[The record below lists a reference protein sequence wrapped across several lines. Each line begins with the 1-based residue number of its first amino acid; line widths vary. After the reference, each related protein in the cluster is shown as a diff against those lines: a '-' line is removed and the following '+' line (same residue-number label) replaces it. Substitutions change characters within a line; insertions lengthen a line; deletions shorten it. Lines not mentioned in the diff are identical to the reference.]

1 MAFKKAEI
9 PLSLGQRVTL
19 KVRNEVFNVQVRGWC
34 TGQYIILDLPKI
46 GADYFRVAP
55 QTGLQIHFTKEGV
68 FVNFKSTSILTFV
81 QAISFLIIEYP
92 RDVDTHNLRK
102 YARFKANLPVSYF
115 SENDEQKKEDAGI
128 IRDISSGGILF
139 THTRQIGKEDLLKIT
154 FEVPK
159 GGKIQGQLAEVR
171 NIRKNPRSETS
182 PIVTGAKWRKLPS
195 EVELLIKNF
204 VQMRSS
210 DKRGEGR

>member
-34 TGQYIILDLPKI
+34 TGQYIILDLPKV

-55 QTGLQIHFTKEGV
+55 QTGLQIHYTKEGV

-81 QAISFLIIEYP
+81 QAISLLIIEYP

-115 SENDEQKKEDAGI
+115 SENDEQKKRRCRNYPGYQLGWYFI
-128 IRDISSGGILF
+128 YSHTSSRERG
-139 THTRQIGKEDLLKIT
+139 
-154 FEVPK
+154 
-159 GGKIQGQLAEVR
+159 
-171 NIRKNPRSETS
+171 
-182 PIVTGAKWRKLPS
+182 PIENNL
-195 EVELLIKNF
+195 
-204 VQMRSS
+204 
-210 DKRGEGR
+210 

>member
-1 MAFKKAEI
+1 MAFKKEEI

-55 QTGLQIHFTKEGV
+55 QTGLQIHYTKEGI

-81 QAISFLIIEYP
+81 QAISLLIIEYP

-154 FEVPK
+154 FEIPK
-159 GGKIQGQLAEVR
+159 GGKIQEQLAEVR

-182 PIVTGAKWRKLPS
+182 PFVTGIKWRKLPS

>member
-1 MAFKKAEI
+1 MAFKKEEI

-55 QTGLQIHFTKEGV
+55 QTGLQIHFTKEGI

-81 QAISFLIIEYP
+81 QAISLLIIEYP

-102 YARFKANLPVSYF
+102 HERFKANLAVSYF
-115 SENDEQKKEDAGI
+115 CENDEKKKEDAGI

-139 THTRQIGKEDLLKIT
+139 THTRQIGKEDRLKLS

-159 GGKIQGQLAEVR
+159 GGKIEQQLAEVR
-171 NIRKNPRSETS
+171 NIRKNPKSETS
-182 PIVTGAKWRKLPS
+182 PFVTGIKWRNLQS
-195 EVELLIKNF
+195 EVELIIKNF

-210 DKRGEGR
+210 DKRNGSR

>member
-1 MAFKKAEI
+1 MAFKKEEI

-34 TGQYIILDLPKI
+34 TGQYIILDLPKV

-55 QTGLQIHFTKEGV
+55 QTGLQIHYTKEGL

-81 QAISFLIIEYP
+81 QAISLLIIEYP
-92 RDVDTHNLRK
+92 RNVDTHNLRK
-102 YARFKANLPVSYF
+102 YARFKANLAVSYF
-115 SENDEQKKEDAGI
+115 SENDEKKKEDAGV

-154 FEVPK
+154 FEVPN
-159 GGKIQGQLAEVR
+159 GGKIQQQLAEVR
-171 NIRKNPRSETS
+171 NIRKNPKSETS
-182 PIVTGAKWRKLPS
+182 PFVTGIKWRNLQS
-195 EVELLIKNF
+195 EVELVIKNF

-210 DKRGEGR
+210 ERRNDSR

>member
-1 MAFKKAEI
+1 MVFKKEEI

-81 QAISFLIIEYP
+81 QAISLLIIEYP
-92 RDVDTHNLRK
+92 RNVDTHNLRK
-102 YARFKANLPVSYF
+102 YARFKANLAVSYF
-115 SENDEQKKEDAGI
+115 SENDVKKKVDAGI

-154 FEVPK
+154 FEVPN
-159 GGKIQGQLAEVR
+159 GGKIQQQLAEVR
-171 NIRKNPRSETS
+171 NIRKNPKSETS
-182 PIVTGAKWRKLPS
+182 PFVTGIKWRNLQS
-195 EVELLIKNF
+195 EVELVIKNF

-210 DKRGEGR
+210 ERRNDSR

>member
-1 MAFKKAEI
+1 MVFKKEEI

-55 QTGLQIHFTKEGV
+55 QTGLQIHYTKEGL

-81 QAISFLIIEYP
+81 QAISLLIIEYP
-92 RDVDTHNLRK
+92 RNVDTHNLRK
-102 YARFKANLPVSYF
+102 YARFKANLAVSYF

-154 FEVPK
+154 FEVPN

-171 NIRKNPRSETS
+171 NIRKNPKSETS
-182 PIVTGAKWRKLPS
+182 PFVTGIKWRNLQS
-195 EVELLIKNF
+195 EVELVIKNF

-210 DKRGEGR
+210 ERRNDSR

>member
-55 QTGLQIHFTKEGV
+55 QTGLQIHYTKDGV

-81 QAISFLIIEYP
+81 QAISLLIIEYP

-128 IRDISSGGILF
+128 IRDISSGGVLF

-154 FEVPK
+154 FEIPK
-159 GGKIQGQLAEVR
+159 GGKIQEQLAEVR

-182 PIVTGAKWRKLPS
+182 PFVTGIKWRKLPS

-210 DKRGEGR
+210 DKRGDGR

>member
-1 MAFKKAEI
+1 MAFKKEEI

-34 TGQYIILDLPKI
+34 TGQYIILDLPKV

-55 QTGLQIHFTKEGV
+55 QTGLQIHYTKEGL

-81 QAISFLIIEYP
+81 QAISLLIIEYP
-92 RDVDTHNLRK
+92 RNVDTHNLRK
-102 YARFKANLPVSYF
+102 FARFKANLAVSYF

-154 FEVPK
+154 FEVPN

-171 NIRKNPRSETS
+171 NIRKNPKSETS
-182 PIVTGAKWRKLPS
+182 PFVTGIKWRNLQS
-195 EVELLIKNF
+195 EVELVIKNF

-210 DKRGEGR
+210 ERRNDSR

>member
-55 QTGLQIHFTKEGV
+55 QTGLQIHYTKEGI

-81 QAISFLIIEYP
+81 QAISLLIIEYP

-159 GGKIQGQLAEVR
+159 GGKIQQQLAEVR
-171 NIRKNPRSETS
+171 NIRKNPKSETS
-182 PIVTGAKWRKLPS
+182 PFVTGIKWRKLPS
-195 EVELLIKNF
+195 EVEMMIKNF
-204 VQMRSS
+204 VQLRSS
-210 DKRGEGR
+210 DKRSGSR

>member
-55 QTGLQIHFTKEGV
+55 QTGLQIHYTKEGV

-81 QAISFLIIEYP
+81 QAISLLIIEYP
-92 RDVDTHNLRK
+92 RNVDTHNLRK
-102 YARFKANLPVSYF
+102 
-115 SENDEQKKEDAGI
+115 
-128 IRDISSGGILF
+128 
-139 THTRQIGKEDLLKIT
+139 
-154 FEVPK
+154 
-159 GGKIQGQLAEVR
+159 
-171 NIRKNPRSETS
+171 
-182 PIVTGAKWRKLPS
+182 
-195 EVELLIKNF
+195 
-204 VQMRSS
+204 
-210 DKRGEGR
+210 

>member
-55 QTGLQIHFTKEGV
+55 QTGLQIHYTKEGI

-81 QAISFLIIEYP
+81 QVISLLIIEYP

-154 FEVPK
+154 FEIPK
-159 GGKIQGQLAEVR
+159 GGKIQEQLAEVR

-182 PIVTGAKWRKLPS
+182 PFVTGIKWRKLPS

>member
-55 QTGLQIHFTKEGV
+55 QTGLQIHYTKEGV

-81 QAISFLIIEYP
+81 QAISLLIIEYP

-154 FEVPK
+154 FEVPN
-159 GGKIQGQLAEVR
+159 GGKIQEQLAEVR

-182 PIVTGAKWRKLPS
+182 PFVTGIKWRNLQS
-195 EVELLIKNF
+195 EGELVIKNF

-210 DKRGEGR
+210 ERRNDSR

>member
-55 QTGLQIHFTKEGV
+55 QTGLQIHYTKEGI

-81 QAISFLIIEYP
+81 QVISLLIIEYP

-154 FEVPK
+154 FEIPK
-159 GGKIQGQLAEVR
+159 GGKIQEQLAEVR
-171 NIRKNPRSETS
+171 NIRKNPKSETS
-182 PIVTGAKWRKLPS
+182 PFVTGIKWRNLQS
-195 EVELLIKNF
+195 EGELVIKNF

-210 DKRGEGR
+210 ERRNDSR

>member
-81 QAISFLIIEYP
+81 QAISLLIIEYP
-92 RDVDTHNLRK
+92 RNVDTHNLRK
-102 YARFKANLPVSYF
+102 YARFKANLAVSYF
-115 SENDEQKKEDAGI
+115 SENDVKKKVDAGI

-154 FEVPK
+154 FEVPN
-159 GGKIQGQLAEVR
+159 GGKIQEQLAEVR
-171 NIRKNPRSETS
+171 NMRKNPKSETS
-182 PIVTGAKWRKLPS
+182 PFVTGIKWRNLQS
-195 EVELLIKNF
+195 EVELVIKNF

-210 DKRGEGR
+210 ERRNDSR

>member
-55 QTGLQIHFTKEGV
+55 QTGLQIHYTKEGL

-81 QAISFLIIEYP
+81 QAISLLIIEYP
-92 RDVDTHNLRK
+92 RNVDTHNLRK
-102 YARFKANLPVSYF
+102 YARFKANLAVSYF
-115 SENDEQKKEDAGI
+115 SENDEQKKEDAGV

-154 FEVPK
+154 FEVPN
-159 GGKIQGQLAEVR
+159 GGKIQQQLAEVR
-171 NIRKNPRSETS
+171 NIRKNPKSETS
-182 PIVTGAKWRKLPS
+182 PFVTGIKWRNLQS
-195 EVELLIKNF
+195 EVELVIKNF

-210 DKRGEGR
+210 ERRNDSR

>member
-55 QTGLQIHFTKEGV
+55 QTGLQIHYTKEGV

-81 QAISFLIIEYP
+81 QAISLLIIEYP
-92 RDVDTHNLRK
+92 RTVDTHNLRK

-154 FEVPK
+154 FEIPK
-159 GGKIQGQLAEVR
+159 GGKIQEQLAEVR

-182 PIVTGAKWRKLPS
+182 PFVTGIKWRKLPS

>member
-1 MAFKKAEI
+1 MVFKKEEI

-81 QAISFLIIEYP
+81 QAISLLIIEYP
-92 RDVDTHNLRK
+92 RNVDTHNLRK
-102 YARFKANLPVSYF
+102 YARFKANLAVSYF

-154 FEVPK
+154 FEVPN
-159 GGKIQGQLAEVR
+159 GGKIQEQLAEVR
-171 NIRKNPRSETS
+171 NMRKNPKSETS
-182 PIVTGAKWRKLPS
+182 PFVTGIKWRNLQS
-195 EVELLIKNF
+195 EVELVIKNF

-210 DKRGEGR
+210 ERRNDSR

>member
-55 QTGLQIHFTKEGV
+55 QTGLQIHYTKEGV

-81 QAISFLIIEYP
+81 QAISLLIIEYP

-128 IRDISSGGILF
+128 IRDISSGGVLF
-139 THTRQIGKEDLLKIT
+139 THRRQIGKEDLLKIT

-159 GGKIQGQLAEVR
+159 GGKIQDQLAEVR

-182 PIVTGAKWRKLPS
+182 PFVTGIKWRKLPS

>member
-1 MAFKKAEI
+1 MAFKKEEI

-34 TGQYIILDLPKI
+34 TGQYIILDLPKV

-55 QTGLQIHFTKEGV
+55 QTGLQIHYTKEGL

-81 QAISFLIIEYP
+81 QAISLLIIEYP
-92 RDVDTHNLRK
+92 RNVDTHNLRK
-102 YARFKANLPVSYF
+102 FARFKANLAVSYF

-154 FEVPK
+154 FEVPN
-159 GGKIQGQLAEVR
+159 GGKIQEQLAEVR
-171 NIRKNPRSETS
+171 NMRKNPKSETS
-182 PIVTGAKWRKLPS
+182 PFVTGIKWRNLQS
-195 EVELLIKNF
+195 EVELVIKNF

-210 DKRGEGR
+210 ERRNDSR

>member
-55 QTGLQIHFTKEGV
+55 QTGLQIHFTKEGL

-81 QAISFLIIEYP
+81 QAISLLIIEYP
-92 RDVDTHNLRK
+92 RNVDTHNLRK

-139 THTRQIGKEDLLKIT
+139 THTRQVGKEDLLKIT
-154 FEVPK
+154 FEVPN
-159 GGKIQGQLAEVR
+159 GGKIQQQLAEVR
-171 NIRKNPRSETS
+171 NIRKNPKSETS
-182 PIVTGAKWRKLPS
+182 PFVTGIKWRNLQS
-195 EVELLIKNF
+195 EVELVIKNF

-210 DKRGEGR
+210 ERRNDSR